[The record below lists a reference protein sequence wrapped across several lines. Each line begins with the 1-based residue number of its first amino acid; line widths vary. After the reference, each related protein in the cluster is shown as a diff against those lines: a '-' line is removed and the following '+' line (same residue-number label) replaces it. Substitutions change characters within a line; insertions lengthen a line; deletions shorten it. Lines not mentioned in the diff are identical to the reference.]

1 MIPDKGSGVVVVDRS
16 DYVGL
21 LSEVSNNDETKF
33 KPVALERR
41 STRGIR
47 PQHYHTLLEKEKH
60 LESMVL
66 KIHPKDVTDSV
77 CQKGS
82 RLAHLYGLPETHKER
97 LAMQPIL
104 SATGTYNNNYYYALV
119 KWFDEKLKLLSVNQ
133 HTITDVLHLVCILI
147 VAV

>member
-1 MIPDKGSGVVVVDRS
+1 MDRS

-66 KIHPKDVTDSV
+66 KIRPKHVTDSV

-82 RLAHLYGLPETHKER
+82 DWHTSMVFPRHIKNGWRCNRSCPPWVHIIIIII
-97 LAMQPIL
+97 M
-104 SATGTYNNNYYYALV
+104 
-119 KWFDEKLKLLSVNQ
+119 LL
-133 HTITDVLHLVCILI
+133 
-147 VAV
+147 

>member
-1 MIPDKGSGVVVVDRS
+1 MIPDKGSGVVVMDRS

-41 STRGIR
+41 SMRGIR
-47 PQHYHTLLEKEKH
+47 PQHCHTLLEKEKH

-66 KIHPKDVTDSV
+66 KICPKHVIDSV

-82 RLAHLYGLPETHKER
+82 RLAHLYGMPETHKER

-104 SATGTYNNNYYYALV
+104 
-119 KWFDEKLKLLSVNQ
+119 
-133 HTITDVLHLVCILI
+133 
-147 VAV
+147 